1 MTSRQKGK
9 AFETKIRKYLES
21 VGFTV
26 DVARPTIKYCG
37 PGKIFSGPND
47 FWGCL
52 DLIAVHP
59 EKAFTLG
66 IQASCDVGN
75 VAAKKKKCEAIPW
88 NIMVQNIQIWVP
100 LEGVRGGI
108 RTYQLGIVQP
118 TGIQWREILWAMKT
132 GEVPVGGHL

>member
-21 VGFTV
+21 VGYTV

-47 FWGCL
+47 FWGCI
-52 DLIAVHP
+52 DLIAFHP
-59 EKAFTLG
+59 NKAYTLCVQAHAGDNASTKRKDVEKL
-66 IQASCDVGN
+66 
-75 VAAKKKKCEAIPW
+75 PW
-88 NIMVQNIQIWVP
+88 NTNAQCVQVWTP
-100 LEGVRGGI
+100 LAGIKRGI
-108 RTYQLGIVQP
+108 RTYWLQKDGS
-118 TGIQWREILWAMKT
+118 WREILWAMKT